1 MAKII
6 INHIAKS
13 EGHVGLEANIVNGN
27 IAEAKME
34 IKEGARLIEGLLRG
48 RKIEEVP
55 EITARICGVCPTVH
69 SLTAIK
75 ALESALKIKIPEPI
89 IDLRKAM
96 LYGQIIQSHTLHLFF
111 LAISDYFGLD
121 NSLDLAKLQPARI
134 KDVIKIRDFA
144 NDLIEIIG
152 GRATHSLS
160 NIIGGFSK
168 PPDKN
173 KLKKL
178 LKLQP
183 EILSAGLNLVNL
195 LTKIQLPKFSRP
207 TEYVAL
213 KNIRQR
219 RTRLGREK
227 EYPVYE
233 GIINSTQGLFI
244 PAQNYSR
251 GLEEFQRP
259 SEVVKLV
266 KAHKHSYMVG
276 ALSRLNNSGKQLN
289 KEARLAIKKLKLDLP
304 CDNTFYNISGQMIEI
319 IHFIEETKKVLERI
333 LKEKSK
339 IYCVQYQPKAGE
351 GMAACEAPRGLLIH
365 HYKINASGRVVTANV
380 ITPTAQFLFNL
391 EEDLKQYIPTL
402 KKMSKQERR
411 RKIEMLV
418 RAYDLCISCAVH

>member
-1 MAKII
+1 MSTKKIV
-6 INHIAKS
+6 INHVAKS

-27 IAEAKME
+27 MAEAKME
-34 IKEGARLIEGLLRG
+34 VKEGARLIEGLLRG

-55 EITARICGVCPTVH
+55 EITARICGVCPTIH

-160 NIIGGFSK
+160 SIIGGFSK

-178 LKLQP
+178 LKSQP

-195 LTKIQLPKFSRP
+195 LAKIQLPKFSRP

-213 KNIRQR
+213 KNK
-219 RTRLGREK
+219 K

-259 SEVVKLV
+259 SEVVNLV
-266 KAHKHSYMVG
+266 KTHKHSYMVG
-276 ALSRLNNSGKQLN
+276 ALSRLNSSAKQLN
-289 KEARLAIKKLKLDLP
+289 PKARLAAKKLKIDLSSY
-304 CDNTFYNISGQMIEI
+304 NTFYNISGQMIEI

-339 IYCVQYQPKAGE
+339 IYHVQYQPKAGE

-365 HYKINASGRVVTANV
+365 HYKINAAGRVVTANV

-402 KKMSKQERR
+402 KKMSEQERR